1 MREME
6 SLYNIFKCVG
16 SDRCKYFEN
25 ERYCTSSEDAAD
37 SEHLVFEECVP
48 GGKVYILIAD
58 ELLLIENDR
67 SPREKV
73 LIGRFP
79 KDGKCRISYMGDS
92 ARSMWK
98 TTEALRL
105 PSSWPTNLGEQ
116 VFYIFR
122 GHLEMQS
129 RNRVE
134 PFLIEQRVVDGKK
147 HQFLLVTMKLVHVY
161 DGGKIDSEFYRNYKH
176 CRTRYYI

>member
-25 ERYCTSSEDAAD
+25 ERYCTPSENAVD
-37 SEHLVFEECVP
+37 SEHLAFEECVP
-48 GGKVYILIAD
+48 GGKVYVLIAD
-58 ELLLIENDR
+58 ELLLIENGR

-92 ARSMWK
+92 ARSMRK

-105 PSSWPTNLGEQ
+105 PSSWPTITPADRSSHRPKT
-116 VFYIFR
+116 YS
-122 GHLEMQS
+122 S
-129 RNRVE
+129 RDR
-134 PFLIEQRVVDGKK
+134 PSQRESSWA
-147 HQFLLVTMKLVHVY
+147 LT
-161 DGGKIDSEFYRNYKH
+161 
-176 CRTRYYI
+176 CWTT